1 MKDENYH
8 YYAFISYNHRD
19 EKVAKWLQSRLEHYR
34 LPSVARKEIGEDV
47 KIRPVFRYV
56 SDLGVAV
63 LREKL
68 KEELEASK
76 YLIVICSPYSAKP
89 NVKGEH
95 WVNDEVKRFIALD
108 RKDRIIPVIVD
119 GIPGDERRECFCPA
133 LSEAEIA
140 GIDFQKEKKSI
151 GIQKIVANLL
161 DLRPDILIQRYR
173 EERKKRCVR
182 WFLGFLPLIAL
193 TSLLALFAWD
203 ATRPV
208 CNYYANYV
216 DSFG

>member
-1 MKDENYH
+1 MQIENGYR

-19 EKVAKWLQSRLEHYR
+19 EKVAKWLQSRLEHYK

-68 KEELEASK
+68 REELDASK
-76 YLIVICSPYSAKP
+76 YLIVVCSPHSAKP

-95 WVNDEVKRFIALD
+95 WVNDEVGHFIELG

-119 GIPGDERRECFCPA
+119 GEPGDAERECFCPA
-133 LSEAEIA
+133 LAEAEIS
-140 GIDFQKEKKSI
+140 GVDFQKEKKGI
-151 GIQKIVANLL
+151 CIQKIVDKLL
-161 DLRPDILIQRYR
+161 DLRPDILIQRFFSH
-173 EERKKRCVR
+173 E
-182 WFLGFLPLIAL
+182 
-193 TSLLALFAWD
+193 
-203 ATRPV
+203 
-208 CNYYANYV
+208 
-216 DSFG
+216 